1 MEKEKAQAVEQQAKV
16 SEQKKAQLKQQ
27 GLAAPALFFFF
38 FQSSL
43 RSTNLQL
50 RSTVFYAVRES
61 CHGVQLTLEYYS
73 FFFSPCFNHIKS
85 KD

>member
-38 FQSSL
+38 LFSIKSEKHQSPVKVNSVL
-43 RSTNLQL
+43 CCKGKLPWCTTDFGILL
-50 RSTVFYAVRES
+50 
-61 CHGVQLTLEYYS
+61 
-73 FFFSPCFNHIKS
+73 FFFFPHALIT
-85 KD
+85 